1 MSKKI
6 GRAQRFLRWMFG
18 SPFQDM
24 SDAFGDSVP
33 PGLRV
38 FEARAE
44 EMAHHSS
51 GTVESSQIQSSHHKS
66 S

>member
-1 MSKKI
+1 
-6 GRAQRFLRWMFG
+6 
-18 SPFQDM
+18 
-24 SDAFGDSVP
+24 VP
-33 PGLRV
+33 PELRV

-51 GTVESSQIQSSHHKS
+51 GTVKSSQIHSSHHKS